1 MRALE
6 IQCMSIYA
14 IISFLVFLI
23 YSAFGI
29 YVYRLDPKSR
39 LNRAFV
45 FLSASFAVWAFTYS
59 LYYGAPNEQTAYF
72 WFKVSGLGRYLYPV
86 FLLQIALILT
96 KRDIRNNLPFQI
108 LIYLPAIIF
117 LYGTFNTPFYIQNL
131 VHINSEWYEIL
142 NPNSYWLFLYII
154 YNAVYDI
161 SALFLIAIWGYKSKD
176 LRSKKQSQIIFI
188 SGFLAFIVGGT
199 VSIIIPML
207 GIFLL
212 PTIPQISTVILFLGI
227 FYAIVRYKLL
237 MLTPAIAAEEIVA
250 RITDLVIFMDSK
262 GKIIKINQQMEKTL
276 GYKLS
281 ELQGKH
287 WSFILKNLEDKELI
301 NELMPNILKNSDKHD
316 KSFLALKNLEMMY
329 KTRAEKEIP
338 VKSFIS
344 IIKDEFGIIG
354 LVVVAQDMRQ
364 TKKLQEEIDKR
375 IIAQESADRH
385 AMSLEVL
392 NNIIISVNKAD
403 NILSLLKN
411 VLKSALNLVDLSSGA
426 IYLLDDDGRYA
437 ILKQWENLSSDFLEK
452 FEKLNTEKKPY
463 NIIKT
468 SKFITGKFSEVF
480 PEKSPNKDLYIAIF
494 PIIAQN
500 KTIGNINIFSK
511 NPIKFSDVD
520 LDILESMGR
529 EIGTAINRIKS
540 QNKVINSL
548 KEKEVLLKEIHHR
561 VKNNMQIISGLL
573 NLESANV
580 FDKRDE
586 SLFQRAQDRVQ
597 SMALIHSNLYQS
609 KDLSSI
615 NFKTYLDTL
624 TSELYCAHAAGSN
637 IKINVDIM
645 DDISLNMETA
655 IPLGLIVNE
664 LVSNSLEY
672 AFPREKKGEIRTSL
686 KSLNDQFEFTVSDNG
701 IGFPEDLDFRNTKTL
716 GLRLV
721 HMLIDQLDG
730 TIELYRGHGTKFI
743 IKFKK
748 LKYEKRF

>member
-1 MRALE
+1 
-6 IQCMSIYA
+6 MSIYT

-23 YSAFGI
+23 YIAFGI
-29 YVYRLDPKSR
+29 YVFRLDPKSR

-45 FLSASFAVWAFTYS
+45 LLAASFAVWAFTYS
-59 LYYGAPNEQTAYF
+59 LFYGAQNEHTAIF
-72 WFKVSGLGRYLYPV
+72 WYKISGLGKYLYPV

-96 KRDIRNNLPFQI
+96 KRDIRNNWLFQI
-108 LIYLPAIIF
+108 LIYVPAIIF
-117 LYGTFNTPFYIQNL
+117 LYGTFNTPFYTQDL
-131 VHINSEWYEIL
+131 VRINSEWYEIL
-142 NPNSYWLFLYII
+142 NPNGYWLLFYIL
-154 YNAVYDI
+154 YNALYDI
-161 SALFLIAIWGYKSKD
+161 YALLLIAIWGYKSTD

-188 SGFLAFIVGGT
+188 TGLLAFIVGGT

-207 GIFLL
+207 GIFIF
-212 PTIPQISTVILFLGI
+212 PSIPQISTVILFLGI

-237 MLTPAIAAEEIVA
+237 ILTPAIAAEEIVA
-250 RITDLVIFMDSK
+250 RITDLVIFMDSE

-276 GYKLS
+276 GYKQS
-281 ELQGKH
+281 ELQGKN
-287 WSFILKNLEDKELI
+287 WSFIIKNLQDREII
-301 NELMPNILKNSDKHD
+301 NELMLKILKDLDKHG
-316 KSFLALKNLEMMY
+316 KSFLASKDLEIVY
-329 KTRAEKEIP
+329 KTLSGKNIP

-344 IIKDEFGIIG
+344 VIKDEYGVIG

-364 TKKLQEEIDKR
+364 TKILQQEIKKR
-375 IIAQESADRH
+375 IIAQESANSH
-385 AMSLEVL
+385 ANSLEVL
-392 NNIIISVNKAD
+392 NSIIISVNKAD
-403 NILSLLKN
+403 SIPSLLKE
-411 VLKSALNLVDLSSGA
+411 VLKSALNLTKLSSGA
-426 IYLLDDDGRYA
+426 IYLLDDDGRNA
-437 ILKQWENLSSDFLEK
+437 ILKQWKNLPSEFLEK
-452 FEKLNTEKKPY
+452 FKKLDTQKKPY
-463 NIIKT
+463 NVINKT
-468 SKFITGKFSEVF
+468 KFITGKSSKVF
-480 PEKSPNKDLYIAIF
+480 PGKSPNKDLYMAII
-494 PIIAQN
+494 PIISQN

-511 NPIKFSDVD
+511 DPIKFSDVD
-520 LDILESMGR
+520 LDILESIGR

-624 TSELYCAHAAGSN
+624 TSELFCAHAAGSN
-637 IKINVDIM
+637 IKIDINII

-672 AFPREKKGEIRTSL
+672 AFPQGREGEVRISL
-686 KSLNDQFEFTVSDNG
+686 KSLKDQFELTVCDNG
-701 IGFPEDLDFRNTKTL
+701 IGFPEDLNFRNTKTL
-716 GLRLV
+716 GLGLV
-721 HMLIDQLDG
+721 VMLIDQLDG
-730 TIELYRGHGTKFI
+730 TIELHRGPGTKFKI
-743 IKFKK
+743 NFKK